1 MEKAGQTLFGI
12 TTQVKSH
19 LGRNV
24 LIVAVVVLITAFI
37 FLAPIVP
44 LGGYGVQSNLPHQ
57 ISVQAIRAICH
68 DTGCPALLTPEG
80 PSYVSVSYVF
90 FGVGEYL
97 FVDQTLHIWAFVR

>member
-1 MEKAGQTLFGI
+1 MQKEGQPSETI
-12 TTQVKSH
+12 TTRKGH
-19 LGRNV
+19 ARRNV
-24 LIVAVVVLITAFI
+24 VIVTAIVLMVSFI

-80 PSYVSVSYVF
+80 PSYVSVSYAL

-97 FVDQTLHIWAFVR
+97 FVDQTLHIWAFMR